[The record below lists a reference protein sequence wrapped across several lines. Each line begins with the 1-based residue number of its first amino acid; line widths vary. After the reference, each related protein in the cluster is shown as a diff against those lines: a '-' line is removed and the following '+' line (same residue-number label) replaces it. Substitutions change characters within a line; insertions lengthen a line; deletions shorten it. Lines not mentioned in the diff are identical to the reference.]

1 MALYVGVMSGT
12 SLDGIDGVLVDG
24 DAALSV
30 RAHVH
35 HAFEAGLRRDLLLLN
50 EPGNDELHR
59 AAQAANALAQAYG
72 AVVAELL
79 AKASVPAR
87 AVRAIGA
94 HGQTVRHRPG
104 SDPSGGY
111 TLQLLNGALLAELTG
126 IDVVCDF
133 RSRDLAAGGQGAPL
147 VPAFHAACFGDPGRD
162 LAVLNLGGIANLTL
176 LPAGGPVTGF
186 DCGPGNL
193 LLDHWCQRHLAQ
205 PYDRDGAWAAGGR
218 VDESLLKALMADA
231 YFDQAPPKSTGRDHF
246 HAAWLEA
253 RLASQSA
260 PVSARDV
267 QATLLEL
274 SARTVCDALLRQA
287 PGTSALVVCGGGA
300 LNGALFGRIGA
311 LLSPRAVR
319 SSEDDGLGPDQV
331 EAAAF
336 AWLAKARIDHVAGN
350 LPGVTGARG
359 PRILGALHPA

>member
-1 MALYVGVMSGT
+1 LALYVGLMSGT
-12 SLDGIDGVLVDG
+12 SLDGIDGVLVGG
-24 DAALSV
+24 DVALSV

-50 EPGNDELHR
+50 EPGSDELHR

-72 AVVAELL
+72 VVVAELL
-79 AKASVPAR
+79 AKASVAAD

-111 TLQLLNGALLAELTG
+111 TVQLLNGALLAEVTG

-147 VPAFHAACFGDPGRD
+147 VPAFHAACFGDPRRAV
-162 LAVLNLGGIANLTL
+162 AVLNLGGIANLTL
-176 LPAGGPVTGF
+176 LPAHGPVTGF

-193 LLDHWCQRHLAQ
+193 LLDHWCQRHLGQ
-205 PYDRDGAWAAGGR
+205 PCDLDGAWAAGGR
-218 VDESLLKALMADA
+218 VQRPLLEALLADP
-231 YFDQAPPKSTGRDHF
+231 YFDKAPPKSTGRDQF

-253 RLASQSA
+253 CLASQDA
-260 PVSARDV
+260 TLADRDV

-274 SARTVCDALLRQA
+274 SARAACDALLRHA
-287 PGTSALVVCGGGA
+287 PATTTLVVCGGGA
-300 LNGALFGRIGA
+300 FNGALVGRISA
-311 LLSPRAVR
+311 LLSPRAVI
-319 SSEDDGLGPDQV
+319 SSQDYGLGPDQV

-336 AWLAKARIDHVAGN
+336 AWLAKARVDRVSGN